1 MQLTAVRWGP
11 EGDKRSRFTAFEKDD
26 AVCLNRH
33 ASKLPEASL
42 LSR

>member
-1 MQLTAVRWGP
+1 MQLTAIRWGH

-33 ASKLPEASL
+33 ARKFPEASL
-42 LSR
+42 LAR